1 MYHDVMNPKPS
12 MGYHPNSQVQK
23 ANTCKS
29 WNTIII

>member
-12 MGYHPNSQVQK
+12 MGYHPNSQDQVQK
-23 ANTCKS
+23 ANKS